1 MTLLLTKIR
10 ERFVSKVP
18 APGQGIPYLPHH
30 TQALTAALLSLK
42 NGETA
47 AASATLRELMSPT

>member
-1 MTLLLTKIR
+1 
-10 ERFVSKVP
+10 
-18 APGQGIPYLPHH
+18 
-30 TQALTAALLSLK
+30 LTAALLSLK